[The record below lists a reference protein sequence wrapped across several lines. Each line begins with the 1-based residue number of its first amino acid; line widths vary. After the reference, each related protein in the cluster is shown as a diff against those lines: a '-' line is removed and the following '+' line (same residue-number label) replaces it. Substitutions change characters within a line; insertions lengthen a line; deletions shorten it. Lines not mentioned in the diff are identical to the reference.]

1 MLEVVVPNVDER
13 HQDGNVAAERGLEE
27 MGIHRVRTG
36 QHFAERFF
44 ADGNHQRQADG
55 RPNGITAADPVGHGE
70 DFVGGNAEVLG
81 GGHIGGNGAE
91 VAVDAGIGQT
101 CIAVPSTSGVG
112 IEQGFRCAERFA
124 GNAEYGGFG
133 VEAEKGLGQVGI
145 IGVADKVDADV
156 LPIGLQRLCGHA
168 RA

>member
-1 MLEVVVPNVDER
+1 MLEVVVPNIDER
-13 HQDGNVAAERGLEE
+13 HQNGNVAAEWCFEE
-27 MGIHRVRTG
+27 MGIHRVCTG
-36 QHFAERFF
+36 QHFAECFF
-44 ADGNHQRQADG
+44 ADGNHQRQADR
-55 RPNGITAADPVGHGE
+55 RPDGIASADPVGHGE

-81 GGHIGGNGAE
+81 SGHIGGNGAE
-91 VAVDAGIGQT
+91 VAVDARIRQT
-101 CIAVPSTSGVG
+101 CIAVPSTRRIG

-156 LPIGLQRLCGHA
+156 LPIRLQRLCGHA